1 MIVRI
6 ATPDD
11 LPAFEALWHELRAE
25 VPPPAHEEADVPAE
39 LAEIRALVESG
50 LGWAAERDG
59 DVVGM
64 VLGRRR
70 GPRVGRIT
78 DLYVRPGA
86 RRQGVA
92 EALARAVVARFAED
106 GVDTVDLEVMAS
118 NTAARAAYARWG
130 FRDEV
135 LVLAAPVAALA
146 DRLGEVVA
154 AASFGSIHAQTD
166 DVDVILKAVEMLV
179 PRLPGRSAGS
189 LVTQPRAGYVT
200 VYDDV
205 CDRDPAML
213 RRLAKEISSR
223 TGLVVITLGVEV
235 EAVVRMILFDRGG
248 IVDEYA
254 SLPEFH
260 GPSTAGRDRGVA
272 REPRRGRALH
282 GRVAGVDSRRRSR
295 GGRSVRPAPRRG
307 SCSQVW
313 PAPWGCPASSTV
325 GPTRPR
331 TMPRSGST
339 VDADAGRRPPLPVLC
354 PRSNRSRGERAR
366 ARNGRHRP
374 RRPTAWLYEMNPV
387 GRVPVI
393 EHDGWVLP
401 ESAVINEYLEDRFP
415 ESPLLPADPEGRAVA
430 RLRILRD
437 EDFTRPY
444 YALRRGQEGAEA
456 ALAEALGSLDATLAG
471 TPYLT
476 GSTFGLA
483 DVAYVPWVIRARDLL
498 GVSLTPYRRAE
509 AWLASL
515 EERPSVAAEIAVVSA
530 LAPSR

>member
-6 ATPDD
+6 ATLDD
-11 LPAFEALWHELRAE
+11 FPAFEALWHELRAE
-25 VPPPAHEEADVPAE
+25 VPSPAHEEADVAAE

-92 EALARAVVARFAED
+92 EALARAVVARFTDD

-130 FRDEV
+130 FREEV

-223 TGLVVITLGVEV
+223 TGLVVVTLGVEA

-254 SLPEFH
+254 SLPEFY
-260 GPSTAGRDRGVA
+260 GPLPPGEVVALHANPVVVERYTGASQASIRAAAPVAVVPSDLPPPRELLAGLA
-272 REPRRGRALH
+272 RALGLSGVEH
-282 GRVAGVDSRRRSR
+282 G
-295 GGRSVRPAPRRG
+295 
-307 SCSQVW
+307 W
-313 PAPWGCPASSTV
+313 
-325 GPTRPR
+325 
-331 TMPRSGST
+331 
-339 VDADAGRRPPLPVLC
+339 ADA
-354 PRSNRSRGERAR
+354 
-366 ARNGRHRP
+366 
-374 RRPTAWLYEMNPV
+374 
-387 GRVPVI
+387 
-393 EHDGWVLP
+393 
-401 ESAVINEYLEDRFP
+401 
-415 ESPLLPADPEGRAVA
+415 PADDAA
-430 RLRILRD
+430 IRIDR
-437 EDFTRPY
+437 
-444 YALRRGQEGAEA
+444 
-456 ALAEALGSLDATLAG
+456 
-471 TPYLT
+471 
-476 GSTFGLA
+476 
-483 DVAYVPWVIRARDLL
+483 
-498 GVSLTPYRRAE
+498 
-509 AWLASL
+509 
-515 EERPSVAAEIAVVSA
+515 
-530 LAPSR
+530 